1 MSQILETIMLICF
14 GFSWPMSVVKNIRS
28 KTAKSMSL
36 PFILLII
43 SGYIA
48 GICAKIYTHQLNF
61 VLVVYLINLAI
72 VSINIVIY
80 FINKKSDRQA
90 DISHNMQAANV

>member
-72 VSINIVIY
+72 VSVNIVIY
-80 FINKKSDRQA
+80 FINKKYDRQA
-90 DISHNMQAANV
+90 EISRNPQAENV